1 MRAEQSAVESSTG
14 LGSISRLSVPLPP
27 SADILLAAGAHEEH
41 LGGCI
46 GGIEI
51 EIDLVKV

>member
-1 MRAEQSAVESSTG
+1 VRAEQSAVESSTG

-27 SADILLAAGAHEEH
+27 SADILLTAGAHEEH

-51 EIDLVKV
+51 EIDLVTV